1 MGRLIRRAA
10 AVVAAG
16 AVVGTF
22 GVTGVSAAGAATR
35 APQPARAQ
43 SLATAQALAVPGA
56 KLWARRFSGPG
67 KDSDVANSV
76 AVSPGGGRVFVTGDS
91 TDTSFNSDY
100 LTAAYN
106 AATGARLW
114 TARYNGPGNSID
126 DARAVAVSPDGATV
140 FVTGASAGGP
150 ESDHSD
156 DYATVAYRASDGT
169 QLWVAR
175 FNGPTNS
182 GDFANAVSVARDGSA
197 LFVTGTSFAGP
208 FDSVSSMTTVAYSAS
223 DGAQLWVKNWS
234 PPSCCNYGGT
244 AIVSPGGNRVFVTGL
259 VQSKAVTAQYGTVA
273 YNATTGARL
282 WARRFA
288 GRGGAALAVSPDL
301 TKVYVTGQSHSKYGT
316 LAYSARTG
324 ARLWARFYSGGS
336 KFIDSANSVAVSP
349 GGTVLVTGG
358 SPHPGSSTDD
368 YATVAYSPNGA
379 RLWARRYSGR
389 PGNHSDIAYAV
400 AVPGN
405 GKVYVTGSSW
415 GGSATGNDYATIA
428 YNVRTGALVW
438 VRRYNGPASGGD
450 SASSL
455 AARGGR
461 VFVTGGSAG
470 TTSGDDYAT
479 IAYNG

>member
-43 SLATAQALAVPGA
+43 SLARTQALATAQALAVPGA

-67 KDSDVANSV
+67 KDSNVASSV

-100 LTAAYN
+100 LTVAYN

-140 FVTGASAGGP
+140 FVTGASGGGP

-234 PPSCCNYGGT
+234 PPSCCNYGGN
-244 AIVSPGGNRVFVTGL
+244 ALRSPGGSSVLQTGL

-273 YNATTGARL
+273 YHATTRARR

-288 GRGGAALAVSPDL
+288 ARGGAALA
-301 TKVYVTGQSHSKYGT
+301 
-316 LAYSARTG
+316 
-324 ARLWARFYSGGS
+324 
-336 KFIDSANSVAVSP
+336 
-349 GGTVLVTGG
+349 
-358 SPHPGSSTDD
+358 
-368 YATVAYSPNGA
+368 
-379 RLWARRYSGR
+379 GR
-389 PGNHSDIAYAV
+389 PD
-400 AVPGN
+400 PGQ
-405 GKVYVTGSSW
+405 
-415 GGSATGNDYATIA
+415 
-428 YNVRTGALVW
+428 
-438 VRRYNGPASGGD
+438 
-450 SASSL
+450 
-455 AARGGR
+455 
-461 VFVTGGSAG
+461 
-470 TTSGDDYAT
+470 
-479 IAYNG
+479 